1 MSKKDLKALSY
12 VGIVLWFRLAMPAII
27 NAPAL
32 PPGFYALYGFALVV
46 NFLTLL
52 MATLRKE
59 P

>member
-12 VGIVLWFRLAMPAII
+12 TGIVLLFLAMPAII
-27 NAPAL
+27 VAPVL
-32 PPGFYALYGFALVV
+32 PTGFYVLYGSALVV
-46 NFLTLL
+46 TFLTLL